1 MVFSGGWPGDTNHT
15 QESIQGKVTPAPLE
29 EDILT
34 ILGEDDKEVKSL
46 SDPIQPELAARWIK
60 ILQSGLSEE
69 SRKELIKKYLP
80 PENCTELIPP
90 KINLAVKKA
99 VPENTIRR
107 DARLSQLQCQIGA
120 ASSAVAGLITDMLK
134 EREEVNRKYIE
145 HLNDIGR
152 LLCDIHHSESISR
165 RELLALNINKDL
177 KDALTNTSIGEW
189 LFGKDLD
196 DTIKTAR
203 DLEKSSDQLKLPKR
217 RPENHPSTS
226 KQGNFKRPSLT
237 KKGTSQVGQVYRVP
251 NSSNKGRKSLVQRYP
266 PRQLK
271 KPAHHQPQSG
281 YRRHRY

>member
-1 MVFSGGWPGDTNHT
+1 M
-15 QESIQGKVTPAPLE
+15 
-29 EDILT
+29 
-34 ILGEDDKEVKSL
+34 
-46 SDPIQPELAARWIK
+46 
-60 ILQSGLSEE
+60 
-69 SRKELIKKYLP
+69 
-80 PENCTELIPP
+80 
-90 KINLAVKKA
+90 AVKKA

-134 EREEVNRKYIE
+134 EREGVNRKYIE
-145 HLNDIGR
+145 YLNDIGR

-165 RELLALNINKDL
+165 RELLLALNINKDL

-217 RPENHPSTS
+217 RPENYPSTS

-251 NSSNKGRKSLVQRYP
+251 NSSNKGRKSHVQRYP

-271 KPAHHQPQSG
+271 KPAHYQLQSG